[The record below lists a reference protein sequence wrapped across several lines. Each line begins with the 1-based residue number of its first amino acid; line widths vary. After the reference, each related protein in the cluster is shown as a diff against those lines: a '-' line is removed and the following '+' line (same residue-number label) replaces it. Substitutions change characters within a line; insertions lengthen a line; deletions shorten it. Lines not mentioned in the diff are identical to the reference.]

1 MPSNLDLDI
10 QIGKT
15 IKYANNQSLEFS
27 IELMNVTS
35 IFRKN
40 VAGIKYN
47 DAYEKDGKDYGMG
60 FLPALHVNY
69 RF

>member
-1 MPSNLDLDI
+1 LDV

-15 IKYANNQSLEFS
+15 IKYANKQSLEFS
-27 IELMNVTS
+27 IEFMNITS

-40 VAGIKYN
+40 VSGIDYN
-47 DAYEKDGKDYGMG
+47 DAYEEDGKYLQMG
-60 FLPALHVNY
+60 FLSAFHVNY

>member
-1 MPSNLDLDI
+1 M

-15 IKYANNQSLEFS
+15 IKYANKQSLEFS
-27 IELMNVTS
+27 IEFMNITS

-40 VAGIKYN
+40 VAGIDYN
-47 DAYEKDGKDYGMG
+47 DAYEEDGKYHQMG
-60 FLPALHVNY
+60 FLSAFHVNY